1 MVRRFRLHEAAQQV
15 PSPSSVFACELQP
28 EFNASPPRPRQLIV
42 AVSANVAEFGDSLG
56 DGFDCVCPKPLSRGD
71 LTGVVMSYISSK
83 MSQV

>member
-1 MVRRFRLHEAAQQV
+1 MVRRFRLHESALQATPFSSTSSSALNTAT
-15 PSPSSVFACELQP
+15 PS
-28 EFNASPPRPRQLIV
+28 PRPRQLIV

-71 LTGVVMSYISSK
+71 LSGVVMSYISSK